1 MFWPIARSLNR
12 LDYEGETMVRRT
24 ARKSGRTTRRHGSV
38 VVLGL
43 TLALALALALGAAG
57 CGSDEATLPTVT
69 VTTSDTDE
77 TTTSTI
83 AQTSTTGTS
92 ELTITTGSS
101 STTTTE
107 ALSTAESR
115 LPNGNVRAMGY
126 IDRVWESGG
135 VRHISIDY
143 AEMLTGEEAKAAAVE
158 AGEIAPGE
166 DLPND
171 YFIRN
176 INSQKREFTVPES
189 AHITTA
195 TLGGG
200 MDEPVT
206 WAQFKGFWGASPPAG
221 TEHLHVMP
229 WWIERDGY
237 QVVSIAEQYLP

>member
-1 MFWPIARSLNR
+1 
-12 LDYEGETMVRRT
+12 MVKRT
-24 ARKSGRTTRRHGSV
+24 ARNSGRSTRRHESV

-43 TLALALALALGAAG
+43 TLALVLALVLGAVG
-57 CGSDEATLPTVT
+57 CGSDEVTSPTVT
-69 VTTSDTDE
+69 VTTSDTVE
-77 TTTSTI
+77 TTTSTT
-83 AQTSTTGTS
+83 AETATTATS
-92 ELTITTGSS
+92 ELTTTTDSS

-107 ALSTAESR
+107 ALSSAETR
-115 LPNGNVRAMGY
+115 LPNGHIRAMGY

-158 AGEIAPGE
+158 AGDIAPGE

-176 INSQKREFTVPES
+176 INSQKREFTVAAS
-189 AHITTA
+189 ASITTA

-206 WAQFKGFWGASPPAG
+206 WAQFKSFWAASPPAG
-221 TEHLHVMP
+221 TEHLHIMP

-237 QVVSIAEQYLP
+237 KVVSIAEQYLP